1 MAATAENL
9 DGYAAVLR
17 EATTALDDAGIPH
30 VVFGSI
36 ATRAAARPSP
46 LPGDEDIDL
55 FVRPSDLPAALRSL
69 EEAGFVTQ
77 EHDPAWIHRAMR
89 GGVTVDVIFRAGRH
103 IYLDDEMLERAV
115 PAEAFGVPVK
125 LMPPEDLAIIKAVL
139 HEEDRTQDW
148 FDALS
153 ILERNELDWEY
164 LVRRARG
171 VAAHRILSLLLYA
184 GSDGIAVPEEA
195 ILELRRATTT

>member
-1 MAATAENL
+1 MAPKNM

-17 EATTALDDAGIPH
+17 EATTALDDAGVPH

-36 ATRAAARPSP
+36 ATRAAARPGPIPS
-46 LPGDEDIDL
+46 DEDIDL
-55 FVRPSDLPAALRSL
+55 FVRPSDVSAALRAL
-69 EEAGFVTQ
+69 DDAGFVTQ
-77 EHDPAWIHRAMR
+77 EHDPAWIHKAMR

-125 LMPPEDLAIIKAVL
+125 LMPPEDLAMIKAVL

-153 ILERNELDWEY
+153 ILERSDVDWDY

-171 VAAHRILSLLLYA
+171 HAAQRVLSLLLYA
-184 GSDGIAVPEEA
+184 GSNGVSVPEEA
-195 ILELRRATTT
+195 LLELKRATG

>member
-17 EATTALDDAGIPH
+17 ETTTTLDAAGIPY

-36 ATRAAARPSP
+36 ATRAAARPGP
-46 LPGDEDIDL
+46 FPTDEDIDL
-55 FVRPSDLPAALRSL
+55 FLRPPDVAAAVRAL
-69 EEAGFVTQ
+69 EGAGFVTQ
-77 EHDPAWIHRAMR
+77 EHDPAWIHKAMR
-89 GGVTVDVIFRAGRH
+89 GGVTVDLIFRAGRH

-115 PAEAFGVPVK
+115 TTEAFGVPVK

-139 HEEDRTQDW
+139 HEEDRTRDW

-153 ILERNELDWEY
+153 ILERNNLDWDY
-164 LVRRARG
+164 LVRRARSH
-171 VAAHRILSLLLYA
+171 AAQRVLSLLIYA
-184 GSDGIAVPEEA
+184 GSNGVAVPEEA
-195 ILELRRATTT
+195 IFELKRATG

>member
-1 MAATAENL
+1 MAATLKKL

-17 EATTALDDAGIPH
+17 EATAALDDAGIPH

-36 ATRAAARPSP
+36 ATRAAARPGPIPS
-46 LPGDEDIDL
+46 DEDIDL
-55 FVRPSDLPAALRSL
+55 FVRPSDVVAALRAL
-69 EEAGFVTQ
+69 DEAGFVTQ
-77 EHDPAWIHRAMR
+77 EHDPAWIHKAMR

-125 LMPPEDLAIIKAVL
+125 LMPPEDLAMIKAVL

-153 ILERNELDWEY
+153 ILERNDLDWDY
-164 LVRRARG
+164 LVHRARG
-171 VAAHRILSLLLYA
+171 HAAQRVLSLLLYA
-184 GSDGIAVPEEA
+184 GSNGVAVPEEA
-195 ILELRRATTT
+195 VLELKRATS

>member
-1 MAATAENL
+1 MAATAKER

-17 EATTALDDAGIPH
+17 EATAALDDAGIPH

-36 ATRAAARPSP
+36 ATRASARPAPIPS
-46 LPGDEDIDL
+46 DEDIDL
-55 FVRPSDLPAALRSL
+55 FVRPSDVAAALRAL
-69 EEAGFVTQ
+69 DEAGFVTQ
-77 EHDPAWIHRAMR
+77 EHDPAWIHKAMR

-125 LMPPEDLAIIKAVL
+125 LMPPEDLAMIKAVL

-153 ILERNELDWEY
+153 ILERSDVDWDY

-171 VAAHRILSLLLYA
+171 HAAQRVLSLLLYA
-184 GSDGIAVPEEA
+184 GSNGVSVPEEA
-195 ILELRRATTT
+195 ILELKRATG